1 MQLMTKEIKQKLPP
15 LGTDD
20 PDASVVFKL
29 FAPWTNWTWYVT
41 EGDAEGDDYRLFG
54 LVDGFEKE
62 LGYFMLSE
70 LEMVTGPMGLKI
82 ERDRG
87 YTAKL
92 SDLMGAAS

>member
-1 MQLMTKEIKQKLPP
+1 
-15 LGTDD
+15 
-20 PDASVVFKL
+20 
-29 FAPWTNWTWYVT
+29 
-41 EGDAEGDDYRLFG
+41 